1 MPRLRPLSARE
12 VCRILE
18 KHGFVIVRQKGSH
31 IILHKEVR
39 ERGITVPVP
48 NHAELAKRHPEEHH
62 RSKRDPQ
69 VGILEMNPPADILA
83 GDELSLV
90 RSLSFCLISGVLRL
104 LRLD

>member
-31 IILHKEVR
+31 IILRKEVR

-48 NHAELAKRHPEEHH
+48 NHSELAKGTLKSIIDQSEIP
-62 RSKRDPQ
+62 RSEFLK
-69 VGILEMNPPADILA
+69 
-83 GDELSLV
+83 
-90 RSLSFCLISGVLRL
+90 
-104 LRLD
+104 

>member
-48 NHAELAKRHPEEHH
+48 NHSELAKGTLKSIIDQSEIP
-62 RSKRDPQ
+62 RSEFLK
-69 VGILEMNPPADILA
+69 
-83 GDELSLV
+83 
-90 RSLSFCLISGVLRL
+90 
-104 LRLD
+104 